1 MAEHTLSQ
9 NQKKLSPASA
19 GLSFF
24 FCSWHWQALPLSTK
38 TEPAFRAGGIV
49 TRGKCGTTGRADGA
63 QGVFIKDR
71 IGSAEIV
78 TGNTGGTQV
87 LLFENLLGL
96 VGISQSDLQLEV
108 GAASALAA
116 IAAFTGNERRNPFSG
131 QEQLVG
137 F

>member
-1 MAEHTLSQ
+1 
-9 NQKKLSPASA
+9 
-19 GLSFF
+19 
-24 FCSWHWQALPLSTK
+24 
-38 TEPAFRAGGIV
+38 
-49 TRGKCGTTGRADGA
+49 
-63 QGVFIKDR
+63 
-71 IGSAEIV
+71 V